1 MKYED
6 FRREL
11 FRLALENGC
20 TAAETYKKEG
30 EEFSVGILSQE
41 IDSYSVS
48 RTLGI
53 SLRVQKDGK
62 DGYAYTE
69 CIENPAALVQRAID
83 NALAVETADEHPMQ
97 GPQVYPAIEQPE
109 DPIAACSE
117 AERIELAKKLEQAV
131 LSQGEPVVRCE
142 STEISLSR
150 AKVSLHNTRG
160 LAVEETRG
168 CSLLFTSPIVQK
180 GEEVQNDYAFSCRS
194 TDLHSLAEKA
204 VRQASSRLGA
214 SPVEPGRYRILLQG
228 RAAFTLLQAFSPIF
242 CADRVQ
248 KGLSPLREK
257 VGQTV
262 ASPQVT
268 LLDDPFDPG
277 MPLRFDDEGTPAQ
290 PTVLLQEGK
299 LCGFLHNLKTAKKN
313 GVSSTGNGIRPGGAA
328 SPVGVAPTNLI
339 WQPGAFSPD
348 ELVQQLDTGLIITSM
363 SGIHAGVNPISGSFS
378 LLSSG
383 FWVEKGQIV
392 RPVDRITVAGSFP
405 ELLQKVQ
412 AVGKNLTFSFP
423 GTPRYGAP
431 DVLIESLNVAGS

>member
-117 AERIELAKKLEQAV
+117 GERIELAKKLEQAV

-168 CSLLFTSPIVQK
+168 C
-180 GEEVQNDYAFSCRS
+180 
-194 TDLHSLAEKA
+194 
-204 VRQASSRLGA
+204 
-214 SPVEPGRYRILLQG
+214 
-228 RAAFTLLQAFSPIF
+228 
-242 CADRVQ
+242 
-248 KGLSPLREK
+248 
-257 VGQTV
+257 
-262 ASPQVT
+262 
-268 LLDDPFDPG
+268 
-277 MPLRFDDEGTPAQ
+277 
-290 PTVLLQEGK
+290 
-299 LCGFLHNLKTAKKN
+299 
-313 GVSSTGNGIRPGGAA
+313 
-328 SPVGVAPTNLI
+328 
-339 WQPGAFSPD
+339 
-348 ELVQQLDTGLIITSM
+348 
-363 SGIHAGVNPISGSFS
+363 
-378 LLSSG
+378 
-383 FWVEKGQIV
+383 
-392 RPVDRITVAGSFP
+392 
-405 ELLQKVQ
+405 
-412 AVGKNLTFSFP
+412 
-423 GTPRYGAP
+423 
-431 DVLIESLNVAGS
+431 